1 MNEDTRIFSLS
12 RLEAITDGIFA
23 IIITIIILTITVPNG
38 NDIHSS
44 KDLSNALLETIPLV
58 INYAISFF
66 LISTFWLAHIQELKM
81 LKGTNRTHIIL
92 NFLYIFFVS
101 LVPFTTS
108 LIGDYSDYIIA
119 ECIFHVNILLIYIA
133 SIIHWYYAVH
143 VADLKLDSISEKIV
157 KREEAIQK
165 IKLIFPLVGFSLAF
179 VIPGYSTLTYA
190 FLHMGIT
197 LVKKK
202 YNK

>member
-58 INYAISFF
+58 VNYAISFF

-81 LKGTNRTHIIL
+81 LKATNRTHIIY
-92 NFLYIFFVS
+92 NFLYIFFCFTRS
-101 LVPFTTS
+101 L
-108 LIGDYSDYIIA
+108 Y
-119 ECIFHVNILLIYIA
+119 N
-133 SIIHWYYAVH
+133 
-143 VADLKLDSISEKIV
+143 
-157 KREEAIQK
+157 
-165 IKLIFPLVGFSLAF
+165 FSYRRLF
-179 VIPGYSTLTYA
+179 GL
-190 FLHMGIT
+190 
-197 LVKKK
+197 
-202 YNK
+202 YNCRMHFSC